1 MSPTSSTLTPGG
13 TTGAEGTERLI
24 RAAHVILDNCGM
36 TLGPRK
42 VHRIVRT
49 FEARVAHNGWSFF
62 DFLATSIQLDAD
74 RRVQLLNDPDVQRVI
89 AYADPT
95 GETAVRNVI
104 RAAG

>member
-1 MSPTSSTLTPGG
+1 MSTSGTTITSGG

-24 RAAHVILDNCGM
+24 RAAHVILDNCGV

-62 DFLATSIQLDAD
+62 DFLATSIQLDAA
-74 RRVQLLNDPDVQRVI
+74 RRVQLLNNPDVQRVI

-95 GETAVRNVI
+95 GETAVRNVM
-104 RAAG
+104 RAR